1 MPTSSQGGYSN
12 AYGPP
17 GGEYGPP
24 GYQQSGGGYGG
35 YPQNNYPQNNF
46 PPGVPGGSYPSTYP
60 GSAQTGTV
68 GLRQIQSP
76 SRMNLVFFAGACCLI
91 SGSLIG
97 FMVAL
102 FRFGLVDVIEMAYI
116 FIFGVILAVLDTP
129 FFKTIKAMGDFKM
142 YIGKYINILLRVTG
156 KGLAFLFLGS
166 DLFCVLWELGR
177 DDEASSHVLIQVFAV
192 LACFIPVVVGL
203 AAIVIGIMKS
213 WKLQKARKHIE
224 MAGTLEQRYNEWAQT
239 YRDVQ
244 GSQGG
249 LTPLEFNQLT
259 MDNGGFK
266 WEDADLKLIFN
277 ALVSNPAWR
286 INAASTQGGPG
297 GRSAA
302 DEPKIP
308 KEDLMSWVK
317 GGMVFL

>member
-1 MPTSSQGGYSN
+1 M
-12 AYGPP
+12 
-17 GGEYGPP
+17 
-24 GYQQSGGGYGG
+24 
-35 YPQNNYPQNNF
+35 
-46 PPGVPGGSYPSTYP
+46 
-60 GSAQTGTV
+60 
-68 GLRQIQSP
+68 QSP

-91 SGSLIG
+91 VGSFIG
-97 FMVAL
+97 FCIAF
-102 FRFGLVDVIEMAYI
+102 FRPQFVDVIEMAYI
-116 FIFGVILAVLDTP
+116 FMFGVILAVLDTP

-142 YIGKYINILLRVTG
+142 YIGKYINILTRVTG

-166 DLFCVLWELGR
+166 DLFCVLWELGA
-177 DDEASSHVLIQVFAV
+177 DDSNSSHVAIKVFAV

-224 MAGTLEQRYNEWAQT
+224 MAATLEQRYDTWAQT
-239 YRDVQ
+239 YRDA
-244 GSQGG
+244 QGG

-286 INAASTQGGPG
+286 INATSTQGG
-297 GRSAA
+297 RSSA

>member
-1 MPTSSQGGYSN
+1 
-12 AYGPP
+12 
-17 GGEYGPP
+17 
-24 GYQQSGGGYGG
+24 
-35 YPQNNYPQNNF
+35 
-46 PPGVPGGSYPSTYP
+46 
-60 GSAQTGTV
+60 
-68 GLRQIQSP
+68 
-76 SRMNLVFFAGACCLI
+76 MNLVFFAGACCLI
-91 SGSLIG
+91 VGSFIG
-97 FMVAL
+97 FCIAF
-102 FRFGLVDVIEMAYI
+102 FRPQLVDVIEMAYI
-116 FIFGVILAVLDTP
+116 FMFGVILAVLDTP

-142 YIGKYINILLRVTG
+142 YIGKYINILTRVTG

-166 DLFCVLWELGR
+166 DLFCVLWELGG
-177 DDEASSHVLIQVFAV
+177 DDPKNPESSHVAIKVFAV

-224 MAGTLEQRYNEWAQT
+224 MSGTLETRYDHWAQT
-239 YRDVQ
+239 YRD
-244 GSQGG
+244 SQGG

-286 INAASTQGGPG
+286 GVPGSTQGGPG
-297 GRSAA
+297 GRSSA